1 MQSQW
6 EFRETSI
13 NQSSDVQRQTQQAS
27 TVVESTFRDT
37 RKLLQ
42 LSTTHVGTDLSR
54 NVQVELNNEN
64 VYESAENALKIL
76 LGVSF
81 MAQR

>member
-13 NQSSDVQRQTQQAS
+13 NQSSDVQRQTQQES

-37 RKLLQ
+37 REQLQ

-54 NVQVELNNEN
+54 NVQVEMNNEN
-64 VYESAENALKIL
+64 VWNSWKCI
-76 LGVSF
+76 
-81 MAQR
+81 